1 MCAGRAEAECGTG
14 FSWDRQSLV
23 CASQGAIDK
32 PDSGQRKGVIYSK
45 DTAYK
50 LMSQMMKFQYRP
62 LPWNIIFGVGALD
75 RLPQELDNLNKF
87 RALILTTPN
96 QADDGKRIIKM
107 LGNRAAGLFD
117 QSEMHVPAATLS
129 AATSLAKEL
138 DIDCTVSL
146 GGGSTTGLGK
156 ALAAREGI
164 DNIVI
169 PTSYAGSEMTD
180 IWAVTEAGRKVT
192 ERSTAVVPTLTI
204 YDPVLT
210 LSLPPEF
217 AAASGL
223 NAMAQA
229 VVNVATDN
237 PNPIISSLAADGIR
251 ALVHSLPIILDEPD
265 NMEARSEALYGAS
278 MAGGA
283 LGTGITS
290 LHHRICHTFG
300 GTFNTPHAET
310 HAILLPHS
318 VAYNAAATV
327 AGTQRV
333 ADALGVEN
341 AAEGIFALA
350 KRLGAPTA
358 LSEIGITEADLDKA
372 VGVTLEKPF
381 NNPEP
386 VDAARLRL
394 LLTNAL
400 QGNSPEALPRSLSG
414 TTVRSG
420 GK

>member
-1 MCAGRAEAECGTG
+1 ME
-14 FSWDRQSLV
+14 
-23 CASQGAIDK
+23 
-32 PDSGQRKGVIYSK
+32 
-45 DTAYK
+45 
-50 LMSQMMKFQYRP
+50 FQYKP
-62 LPWNIIFGVGALD
+62 LPWNIVFGVGALD
-75 RLPQELDNLNKF
+75 LLPGELDKLNKS
-87 RALILTTPN
+87 RALVLTTPN
-96 QADDGKRIIKM
+96 QSDDGKKLVEK
-107 LGNRAAGLFD
+107 LGHRAAGLFD
-117 QSEMHVPAATLS
+117 QCEMHVPAATLT
-129 AATSLAKEL
+129 AVTRVAKEL

-192 ERSTAVVPTLTI
+192 ERNTVVVPTLTL
-204 YDPVLT
+204 YDPRLT
-210 LSLPPEF
+210 LSLPPKF

-251 ALVHSLPIILDEPD
+251 ALAHSLPIILEEPD
-265 NMEARSEALYGAS
+265 NLDARSEALYGAS

-290 LHHRICHTFG
+290 LHHRLCHTFG

-318 VAYNAAATV
+318 VAYNAAATET
-327 AGTQRV
+327 GTRRV
-333 ADALGVEN
+333 ADALGVDN

-350 KRLGAPTA
+350 KTLGAPTA
-358 LSEIGITEADLDKA
+358 LSEIGITDADLDKA
-372 VGVTLEKPF
+372 VEVTLEKAF

-386 VDAARLRL
+386 VDAVRLRRVL
-394 LLTNAL
+394 ANAL
-400 QGNSPEALPRSLSG
+400 QGNSPEPF
-414 TTVRSG
+414 
-420 GK
+420 